1 MARAQRRA
9 EARLERRLKAYKETI
24 ARSKTEVHRLS
35 FHQPGSLRKKG
46 K

>member
-9 EARLERRLKAYKETI
+9 EARLERRLKAYKETMT
-24 ARSKTEVHRLS
+24 RLNETQRLS
-35 FHQPGSLRKKG
+35 FRQPGSLRKKG